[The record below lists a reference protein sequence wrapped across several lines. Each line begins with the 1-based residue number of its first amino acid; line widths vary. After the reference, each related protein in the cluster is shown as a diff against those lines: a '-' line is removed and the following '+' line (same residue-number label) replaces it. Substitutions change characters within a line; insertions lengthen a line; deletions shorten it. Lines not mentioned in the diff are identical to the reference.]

1 LMTTESIVMEGGVS
15 PLVGERWPGGA
26 PVVVLLHP
34 GVADRRCWTA
44 VAEDLAGAVTVVAYD
59 RRGFGQSPPADG
71 PFSHVD
77 DLIAVLDRVAVGS
90 AWLVGNSMGGGLAL
104 DTALVAPE
112 RVAGLV
118 LIAPAVSG
126 APEPELDAEI
136 EPFEVGLTRAL
147 AAGDID
153 EINRLETLLWLDGP
167 AGPEGRV
174 GGDIRTL
181 ALAMNE
187 RILGYNVAEEAGAS
201 DVDAWSRLGEIQVPA
216 TVACGDLDVSFL
228 VDRSRELAR
237 RLPRGRHRVLEGVA
251 HLPSLEQPA
260 TVAGLVT
267 EALATA

>member
-1 LMTTESIVMEGGVS
+1 
-15 PLVGERWPGGA
+15 
-26 PVVVLLHP
+26 
-34 GVADRRCWTA
+34 
-44 VAEDLAGAVTVVAYD
+44 
-59 RRGFGQSPPADG
+59 
-71 PFSHVD
+71 
-77 DLIAVLDRVAVGS
+77 
-90 AWLVGNSMGGGLAL
+90 MGGGLAL
-104 DTALVAPE
+104 DAALLAAE

-118 LIAPAVSG
+118 LLAPAVSG
-126 APEPELDAEI
+126 APEPDVDAQI
-136 EPFEVGLTRAL
+136 EPFEDGITRAL

-153 EINRLETLLWLDGP
+153 EINRLETWLWLDGP

-187 RILGYNVAEEAGAS
+187 LILGLDVAEEAGAS

-237 RLPRGRHRVLEGVA
+237 RLPRGRHRLLEGVA
-251 HLPSLEQPA
+251 HLPSLEQPT
-260 TVAGLVT
+260 TVAALVT